1 VLATAGVP
9 RSAAAGSVQGLG
21 NLDRRGIAAAGCP
34 AAAARIRH
42 LESTSMVHLSEAL
55 SDLLSGVVLC
65 PQDTVVCRGKSSRG
79 APDRHRAP
87 YVGVNWGLLNPLPP
101 SVVLLSGG
109 RPYATCELASFVCD
123 SLGCR

>member
-1 VLATAGVP
+1 VSKALATSIGVASQQQAVQQQQ
-9 RSAAAGSVQGLG
+9 RVSAIYLR
-21 NLDRRGIAAAGCP
+21 LC
-34 AAAARIRH
+34 
-42 LESTSMVHLSEAL
+42 